1 MAKMIP
7 ANVPD
12 FHGSLGEER
21 VFRALRALPD
31 DITVIH
37 SLRWL
42 HPGNARFLIRHLA
55 AQGEGDFVLVDPAQG
70 IMVVE
75 VKGGDVWCE
84 DGEWRQ
90 RNRKTSQ
97 VVTICPETQASNTMH
112 RIRAE
117 IAAKIPEAGKVLFC
131 HAVWFP
137 DGAVDRSC
145 MPMNYHRDMT
155 LDAEDLVQPTES
167 LKRAFQFWRSQF
179 PKHSGPAGPLAKRI
193 LQVLAPTL
201 AIVQSVRQGVDERE
215 EAFIQ
220 LTREQARVLDFLDEQ
235 LHAAVIGAAGTGKTL
250 LAIEKARRLATPTE
264 PVLFLCFNA
273 ALRDHLA
280 GHHAQ
285 PNVHFQTFHGFVR
298 EIVGPSGSLDDAVR
312 SFLEQLADDGTLPY
326 ENLVVDEGQDFDR
339 EWLEFLRLRFRD
351 GAFYVFYDRY
361 QAIQGEKDTQWLSEF
376 PCRLVL
382 TRNCRNTDPI
392 ARSAYRAAG
401 LPISPTLGLK
411 GPMPSLYHVADTA
424 AAVARA
430 ASLVEA
436 ACIQHKTPPHEIAI
450 VSLEKLDDGS
460 PWLLDRIGGKC
471 ASHKPLANHVTVTT
485 VRKFKGLEAALVIV
499 VGADFALATSD
510 EWRRLLYVACSR
522 ARHAVHIITTTQ
534 ESALGDA
541 VCALAGTEKVRPSF
555 RSLARQLGARI
566 GGPSDDPFNEPG
578 NG

>member
-21 VFRALRALPD
+21 LFRALRALPD

-42 HPGNARFLIRHLA
+42 HPGNARFLTRHLA

-70 IMVVE
+70 ILVVE

-90 RNRKTSQ
+90 RNRKTGQ
-97 VVTICPETQASNTMH
+97 VMTICPETQASNTMY

-117 IAAKIPEAGKVLFC
+117 IAEKIPEAGKILFC

-137 DGAVDRSC
+137 DGVVDRSC
-145 MPMNYHRDMT
+145 MPLNYHRAMT
-155 LDAEDLVQPTES
+155 LDAEDLVRPAES
-167 LKRAFQFWRSQF
+167 LKRAFQYWRSQF
-179 PKHSGPAGPLAKRI
+179 PKHGGPTGPLAKRI
-193 LQVLAPTL
+193 LQVLAPSL
-201 AIVQSVRQGVDERE
+201 AIVRSVRQGVDERE
-215 EAFIQ
+215 DAFIQ

-235 LHAAVIGAAGTGKTL
+235 QHAAVIGAAGTGKTL
-250 LAIEKARRLATPTE
+250 LAIEKSRRLATPTE

-273 ALRDHLA
+273 ALLDHLTA
-280 GHHAQ
+280 HHQQ
-285 PNVHFQTFHGFVR
+285 PNVHYQTFHGFVR
-298 EIVGPSGSLDDAVR
+298 EMIGPNGSLDDAVR
-312 SFLEQLADDGTLPY
+312 SFLEYLADDGTLPY
-326 ENLVVDEGQDFDR
+326 VHLVIDEGQDFDR
-339 EWLEFLRLRFRD
+339 EWLEFLRLRFHD

-361 QAIQGEKDTQWLSEF
+361 QAIQGEKDTRWLSEI

-411 GPMPSLYHVADTA
+411 GPTPVLCPVADTR

-430 ASLVEA
+430 NSLVEA
-436 ACIQHKTPPHEIAI
+436 ACIQNKMPPHEIAVI
-450 VSLEKLDDGS
+450 SLETLDEGS
-460 PWLLDRIGGKC
+460 PWLLDRIGGKRV
-471 ASHKPLANHVTVTT
+471 AEKPEANHVTVTT

-499 VGADFALATSD
+499 VGADFTRATSD

-522 ARHAVHIITTTQ
+522 ARHAVHIITTTK

-541 VCALAGTEKVRPSF
+541 VCALAGTEKVRPSY
-555 RSLARQLGARI
+555 RALARQLGACI
-566 GGPSDDPFNEPG
+566 GGPNDAPFNEPG